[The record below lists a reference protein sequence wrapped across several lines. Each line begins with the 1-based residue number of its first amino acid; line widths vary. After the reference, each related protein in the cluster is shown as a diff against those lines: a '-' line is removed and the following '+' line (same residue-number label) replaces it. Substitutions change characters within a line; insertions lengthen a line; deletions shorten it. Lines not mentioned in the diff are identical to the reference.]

1 MKAKSLIVL
10 SLLILGAVAC
20 KKGLQS
26 PDGSLAVGFD
36 NQTITVSYNGAEVF
50 GQIHLGLVTENSDLD
65 AGLELKKVSGA
76 SKVSE
81 KYDMLAGKRLHC
93 GNEANEKTLTFKN
106 PQGEV
111 LKVIV
116 RAYNDGL
123 AFRYVT
129 PEGVKVTEDKTAY
142 LVKDGVKR
150 WFSSLHTDYENNF
163 PLATDGKPTP
173 SRWPRGQ
180 ASAQWA
186 YPALLEPSAG
196 VFALICEADV
206 RHGDSCSSLDNSE
219 SEEFYKVA
227 LTGPAAFC
235 DGLSPWRT
243 VIIGDLANI
252 TESTL
257 VTDLSAPSK
266 IEDTSWIK
274 PGLSSWV
281 YWSNNHGS
289 KFFDLDVEFIDLAA
303 DMGWPYCL
311 IDWEWPD
318 MEDGSIEELVDYA
331 KEKGIKINLWYNS
344 GTSWVGPGAPQPQD
358 RLNTPENREK
368 EFAWLESLGV
378 TGVKVDFFLPDDAT
392 MVDYYL
398 DILEDAARHHLLV
411 DFHGCTIPRGWQRTW
426 PNMMSMEA
434 VYGAEM
440 YNNGPIMTT
449 RAPSHNAMLP
459 YTRNVVGPM
468 DYTPCTF
475 SDSQF
480 PHITTYSHELALP
493 VLFESGLQ
501 HMADRPSAYYG
512 LPEEV
517 IEVLGKLPSAWDDT
531 AFLGGY
537 PGESVILARKTGG
550 KWYIAGINGL
560 DTPATLDF
568 SLDKLGVDADGSVLF
583 CDGDED
589 RVIKI
594 TALPE
599 GKTDVSVPCRARGG
613 FLAVIGD

>member
-1 MKAKSLIVL
+1 MKPRFIYILPL
-10 SLLILGAVAC
+10 LLIGAVAC
-20 KKGLQS
+20 KKSFTS
-26 PDGSLAVGFD
+26 PDGSLSVGID
-36 NQTITVSYNGAEVF
+36 NQTLKVTYNGVSAFDE
-50 GQIHLGLVTENSDLD
+50 IHLGLVTQNSDLD
-65 AGLELKKVSGA
+65 SGLKLKKVSRQTRI
-76 SKVSE
+76 SDS
-81 KYDMLAGKRLHC
+81 YDMLAGKRLHC
-93 GNEANEKTLTFKN
+93 SNQASEKTLTFEN
-106 PQGEV
+106 PQGEE

-116 RAYNDGL
+116 RAYDDGI
-123 AFRYVT
+123 AFRYVV
-129 PEGVKVTEDKTAY
+129 PEGTLVTEDKTSY
-142 LVKDGVKR
+142 LVKDGVNR
-150 WFSSLHTDYENNF
+150 WFSSWHSDYENFF

-173 SRWPRGQ
+173 SRRPGGQ

-186 YPALLEPSAG
+186 YPALLEPAQG
-196 VFALICEADV
+196 LFALISEADL
-206 RHGDSCSSLDNSE
+206 RHGDSASSLDNSA
-219 SEEFYKVA
+219 SEQRYSVK
-227 LTGPAAFC
+227 LTGSTAFC
-235 DGLSPWRT
+235 DGMSPWRLAI
-243 VIIGDLANI
+243 VGDLAAI

-257 VTDLSAPSK
+257 VTDLSSPCR

-274 PGLSSWV
+274 PGVSSWV

-318 MEDGSIEELVDYA
+318 MEDGSMEELVDYA

-344 GTSWVGPGAPQPQD
+344 GTSLIGPRAPQPQD
-358 RLNTPENREK
+358 RLNTAENRER

-440 YNNGPIMTT
+440 YNNGPIMTP
-449 RAPSHNAMLP
+449 RAAAHNATLP
-459 YTRNVVGPM
+459 FTRNVVGPM
-468 DYTPCTF
+468 DYTPGTF

-480 PHITTYSHELALP
+480 PHITTNAHELALP
-493 VLFESGLQ
+493 VLFESGLL

-512 LPEEV
+512 LPSEV
-517 IEVLGKLPSAWDDT
+517 REVLSEMPSHWDDT
-531 AFLGGY
+531 LLLYGY
-537 PGESVILARKTGG
+537 PGQNAVIARRSGD

-560 DTPATLDF
+560 DSPSDLTF
-568 SLDKLGVDADGSVLF
+568 SLERLNLKAKSSVLF

-589 RVIKI
+589 RDIKI

-599 GKTDVSVPCRARGG
+599 GKAEITVPCRARGG
-613 FLAVIGD
+613 FLAVIE

>member
-1 MKAKSLIVL
+1 MRIKTVYALPL
-10 SLLILGAVAC
+10 LLIGAVAC
-20 KKGLQS
+20 KKGLAS
-26 PDGSLAVGFD
+26 PDGSISIGID
-36 NQTITVSYNGAEVF
+36 NQTLSVSCNGVEAFSE
-50 GQIHLGLVTENSDLD
+50 IHLGLVTENSDLD
-65 AGLELKKVSGA
+65 GGLELKKVSRA
-76 SKVSE
+76 SRISD
-81 KYDMLAGKRLHC
+81 KYDMLAGKRRQC
-93 GNEANEKTLTFKN
+93 SNEAIERTLTYKN
-106 PQGEV
+106 PLGEE

-116 RAYNDGL
+116 RAYNDGV

-129 PEGVKVTEDKTAY
+129 PEGVKVTDDKTAY
-142 LVKDGVKR
+142 LVKDGVNR
-150 WFSSLHTDYENNF
+150 WFSSLHTDYENFF

-173 SRWPRGQ
+173 ARRPGGP

-186 YPALLEPSAG
+186 YPALLEPAPG
-196 VFALICEADV
+196 TFALISEADL
-206 RHGDSCSSLDNSE
+206 RHGDSGSSLDNSE
-219 SEEFYKVA
+219 AEEYYKVA
-227 LTGPAAFC
+227 LTGPSAFC
-235 DGLSPWRT
+235 GGLSPWRLA
-243 VIIGDLANI
+243 IIGDLSRI
-252 TESTL
+252 TESSL
-257 VTDLSAPSK
+257 VTDLSSPSK
-266 IEDTSWIK
+266 IEDTSWIE

-344 GTSWVGPGAPQPQD
+344 GTSWVGSSAPQPQD
-358 RLNTPENREK
+358 RLNTSENREK

-398 DILEDAARHHLLV
+398 DILEDAAKHHLLV
-411 DFHGCTIPRGWQRTW
+411 NFHGCTIPRGWQRTW

-440 YNNGPIMTT
+440 YNNGPFMTT
-449 RAPSHNAMLP
+449 RAAAHNSTLP
-459 YTRNVVGPM
+459 FTRNVVGPM

-480 PHITTYSHELALP
+480 PHITTNAHELALP

-517 IEVLGKLPSAWDDT
+517 IEVLGDMPSAWDDT
-531 AFLGGY
+531 ILLDGY
-537 PGESVILARKTGG
+537 PGQKAVIARRSGG

-560 DTPATLDF
+560 DEPAALEF
-568 SLDKLGVDADGSVLF
+568 SLERLGVKEGKSVLF
-583 CDGDED
+583 CDGNED
-589 RVIKI
+589 REIKI
-594 TALPE
+594 SAFPE
-599 GKTDVSVPCRARGG
+599 GKTDISVPCRARGG
-613 FLAVIGD
+613 FLAVIE

>member
-1 MKAKSLIVL
+1 MLFAF
-10 SLLILGAVAC
+10 AAC
-20 KKGLQS
+20 DKGFKS
-26 PDGSLAVGFD
+26 PDGSLALGVEE
-36 NQTITVSYNGAEVF
+36 QTLTVTYNGADVF
-50 GQIHLGLVTENSDLD
+50 PEIHLGLIAENADYD
-65 AGLELKKVSGA
+65 QGLTLKSVSRIA
-76 SKVSE
+76 RISE
-81 KYDMLAGKRLHC
+81 EYEMLTGKRSHC
-93 GNEANEKTLTFKN
+93 SNQANEKTLTYVN
-106 PQGEV
+106 PQGGE

-116 RAYNDGL
+116 RLYNDGL
-123 AFRYVT
+123 AFRYVVPAGT
-129 PEGVKVTEDKTAY
+129 KVTEDRTAY

-173 SRWPRGQ
+173 SRRPGGRG
-180 ASAQWA
+180 STQWA
-186 YPALLEPSAG
+186 YPALLEPSEG
-196 VFALICEADV
+196 VFALISEADV
-206 RHGDSCSSLDNSE
+206 RHGDSASSLDNGAA
-219 SEEFYKVA
+219 EEYYTVK
-227 LTGPAAFC
+227 LTGPSAFC
-235 DGLSPWRT
+235 DGLSPWRM
-243 VIIGDLANI
+243 VMIGDLAAI

-257 VTDLSAPSK
+257 VTDLSTPSQ
-266 IEDTSWIK
+266 IADMSWIK
-274 PGLSSWV
+274 PGVSSWV

-344 GTSWVGPGAPQPQD
+344 GTSWIGPGAPQPQD
-358 RLNTPENREK
+358 RLNTAENREK
-368 EFAWLESLGV
+368 EFAWLESIGV

-398 DILEDAARHHLLV
+398 DILEDAAKHHLLV

-449 RAPSHNAMLP
+449 RAPSHNATLP
-459 YTRNVVGPM
+459 FTRNVVGPM
-468 DYTPCTF
+468 DYTPATF
-475 SDSQF
+475 TDSQF
-480 PHITTYSHELALP
+480 PHITTNAHELALP

-501 HMADRPSAYYG
+501 HMADRPSGFYD
-512 LPEEV
+512 LPGEV
-517 IEVLGKLPSAWDDT
+517 REVLGEMPSVWDDT
-531 AFLGGY
+531 VLLDGY
-537 PGESVILARKTGG
+537 PGQKAVIARRSGG

-560 DTPATLDF
+560 EEPATLEF
-568 SLDKLGVDADGSVLF
+568 SLERLGSLSGKSILF
-583 CDGDED
+583 CDGAED
-589 RVIKI
+589 RDIKI

-599 GKTDVSVPCRARGG
+599 GKTVSVPCRARGG
-613 FLAVIGD
+613 FLAVIE

>member
-1 MKAKSLIVL
+1 MRIRTICALPL
-10 SLLILGAVAC
+10 LLIGAVAC
-20 KKGLQS
+20 KKGLTS
-26 PDGSLAVGFD
+26 PDGSIAVGVD
-36 NQTITVSYNGAEVF
+36 NQTLTVTYNGVEAF
-50 GQIHLGLVTENSDLD
+50 GEIHLGLVTESSDLD
-65 AGLELKKVSGA
+65 SGLELKKVSRA
-76 SKVSE
+76 TKVSE
-81 KYDMLAGKRLHC
+81 QYEMLAGKRRHC
-93 GNEANEKTLTFKN
+93 SNKATEKTLTFKN
-106 PQGEV
+106 PQGEE

-116 RAYNDGL
+116 RAYDDGI

-129 PEGVKVTEDKTAY
+129 PEGTKVTDDKTSY
-142 LVKDGVKR
+142 LVKDGVNR
-150 WFSSLHTDYENNF
+150 WFSSLHTDYENSF

-173 SRWPRGQ
+173 SRRPGGR

-186 YPALLEPSAG
+186 YPALLEPAPG
-196 VFALICEADV
+196 LFALITEADV

-219 SEEFYKVA
+219 SEQYYSVK
-227 LTGPAAFC
+227 LTEPSCFNQAM
-235 DGLSPWRT
+235 SPWRL
-243 VIIGDLANI
+243 VMIGDLASV

-257 VTDLSAPSK
+257 VTDLSSPSK

-331 KEKGIKINLWYNS
+331 AEKNIKINLWYNS
-344 GTSWVGPGAPQPQD
+344 GTSWVGSGAPQPQD
-358 RLNTPENREK
+358 RLNTAENREK

-378 TGVKVDFFLPDDAT
+378 TGVKVDFFLPDGAT

-449 RAPSHNAMLP
+449 LAPSHNATLP
-459 YTRNVVGPM
+459 FTRNVVGPM

-480 PHITTYSHELALP
+480 PHITTNAHELALP

-517 IEVLGKLPSAWDDT
+517 RAVLGELPSSWDDT
-531 AFLGGY
+531 ILLDGY
-537 PGESVILARKTGG
+537 PGQKAVMARRSGD

-560 DTPATLDF
+560 DTPATLEF
-568 SLDKLGVDADGSVLF
+568 SIERLGVNPESSILF
-583 CDGDED
+583 CDGAED
-589 RVIKI
+589 RDIKI
-594 TALPE
+594 SAFPE
-599 GKTDVSVPCRARGG
+599 GKTDISVPCRARGG
-613 FLAVIGD
+613 FLAVIE